1 MMDSLVQTLI
11 LKRFRSIPSEC
22 VHFDNPTFLVGRNGS
37 GKSNVGDAFDF
48 MAEAM
53 TAPLQAV
60 FDKRG
65 GISVVRNRTAGGSYP
80 PNLGLGVVF
89 GRINREV
96 IRARYAFEVRA
107 LKNYGL
113 QVFREQCVVY
123 GPENQRHF
131 FDRIKGRFR
140 SNVEGIRPA
149 LDPPSLALPVVAGEA
164 RFAPV
169 LRTLAAMHTYAIDPG
184 KLREMQDPDSGLS
197 LRSDGSNV
205 ASVLK
210 EIRRQAPE
218 DITRIGELLA
228 SIVPNTTRVKPINH
242 GNKLSLKFTQE
253 WGERKGL
260 NFEALSMSDG
270 TLRSLGLLAA
280 VFQRPTPTLIVIEE
294 PELTMHPGALGAI
307 LDLIRHAARKMQVIV
322 TTHSPDVLD
331 AEWLQDRHIRIVSW
345 HEGATRLTPLSSG
358 SREALQEHLMSAGE
372 LLRSNALRGEP
383 VSVEAGAQTSLFEE
397 RVV

>member
-1 MMDSLVQTLI
+1 MMDPLVQTLI

-37 GKSNVGDAFDF
+37 GKSNLVAALDF

-53 TAPLQAV
+53 TVPLQAV

-65 GISVVRNRTAGGSYP
+65 GISLVRNRTAGRSYP

-89 GRINREV
+89 GRINSEV
-96 IRARYAFEVRA
+96 IRARYAFEVLA

-131 FDRIKGRFR
+131 FDRIKGRFS
-140 SNVEGIRPA
+140 SNVKGIKPA

-242 GNKLSLKFTQE
+242 GNKLSLKSKPGLETRQWNYPVWWFQPTGSSRLGS
-253 WGERKGL
+253 WRRSSRSVAFGEY
-260 NFEALSMSDG
+260 
-270 TLRSLGLLAA
+270 
-280 VFQRPTPTLIVIEE
+280 RPTPC
-294 PELTMHPGALGAI
+294 LTRNRKVLGGRRANLNNGWSRDGAI
-307 LDLIRHAARKMQVIV
+307 PKRR
-322 TTHSPDVLD
+322 
-331 AEWLQDRHIRIVSW
+331 
-345 HEGATRLTPLSSG
+345 TRQP
-358 SREALQEHLMSAGE
+358 
-372 LLRSNALRGEP
+372 
-383 VSVEAGAQTSLFEE
+383 
-397 RVV
+397 